1 LSEVEQ
7 RELLTMRQLM
17 KRRIAEIKSAQAL
30 ARNLFVKNVNNIQ
43 LTNYQLRLLK
53 EGNVVINVLEEL
65 IHSDAE

>member
-1 LSEVEQ
+1 
-7 RELLTMRQLM
+7 MRQLM

-53 EGNVVINVLEEL
+53 EGNIVINVLEEF

>member
-1 LSEVEQ
+1 
-7 RELLTMRQLM
+7 M

>member
-1 LSEVEQ
+1 MSEVEQ

-53 EGNVVINVLEEL
+53 EGNIVINVLEEF

>member
-1 LSEVEQ
+1 MSEVEQ